1 MRQPN
6 PPIGSTENA
15 MDSIDTLIIGAG
27 ALGLACAARLAKPQ
41 RSILIAEAQSLIGSH
56 SSSRN
61 SEVIHAG
68 IYYAPGSLKA
78 ELCLEGRERLY
89 AWCQQHRV
97 AQRRIGKLLV
107 AVDEAERGKL
117 DQLLSNAQACGVHDL
132 QPIERARLAELE
144 PAVRG
149 VAALLSPS
157 TGIIDSHAYLQSLL
171 AVAENQGAQLV
182 LQTRVECL
190 EPSADGWLASGTSSG
205 EPFQLK
211 AQRVINA
218 GGLFAQQ
225 LAANTQGLQGVP
237 PLHLCQGRYFGYSGR
252 APFQHLIYPMPEANT
267 AGLGIH
273 ATLDLGG
280 QLRFGPDTCYI
291 DQLDYR
297 VDEALREPFAAAIRR
312 YFPALDSAR
321 LMPGYSGIRPKLS
334 GPGEPAAD
342 FLIQTAKDHG
352 LPGLI
357 NLFGIESPGLTASL
371 AIAERVALLHDL

>member
-1 MRQPN
+1 
-6 PPIGSTENA
+6 

-27 ALGLACAARLAKPQ
+27 ALGLACAARLARPDQ
-41 RSILIAEAQSLIGSH
+41 STLIVEAEGLIGSH

-89 AWCQQHRV
+89 AWC
-97 AQRRIGKLLV
+97 AQYRLAHRRIGKLLV
-107 AVDEAERGKL
+107 AVEAGEIARLG
-117 DQLLSNAQACGVHDL
+117 QLHENAEACGVHDL
-132 QPIERARLAELE
+132 QTITQARLRELE

-149 VAALLSPS
+149 ACALLSPS

-171 AVAENQGAQLV
+171 AVAENRGAQLV
-182 LQTRVECL
+182 LHTRVERL
-190 EPSADGWLASGTSSG
+190 QHDGDGWLASGSSSG

-211 AQRVINA
+211 AQRVVNA

-225 LAANTQGLQGVP
+225 LAAHTEGLRGVP
-237 PLHLCQGRYFGYSGR
+237 PLHLCQGRYFSYSGR
-252 APFQHLIYPMPEANT
+252 APFRHLIYPMPEANSV
-267 AGLGIH
+267 GLGIH

-280 QLRFGPDTCYI
+280 QLRFGPDTRYLERI
-291 DQLDYR
+291 DYR
-297 VDEALREPFAAAIRR
+297 VDENLREPFANAIRR
-312 YFPALDSAR
+312 YFPTLDSAR
-321 LMPGYSGIRPKLS
+321 LVPGYSGIRAKLA

-342 FLIQTAKDHG
+342 FQIQTVNDHG
-352 LPGLI
+352 LQGLV

-371 AIAERVALLHDL
+371 AIAERVAQAL